1 MLSINNF
8 DLYKYTDDSNAI
20 VCYVENT
27 GRFYHITQDG
37 RDFVIDVFTLDEN
50 GEAVDG
56 PRYINSSLSAAI
68 AQIEAM
74 ENGEEV

>member
-20 VCYVENT
+20 VCYGENT
-27 GRFYHITQDG
+27 GRFYHITQNG